1 MNESN
6 SKKENDLNVVTVTS
20 RERKGTIQETDL
32 K

>member
-6 SKKENDLNVVTVTS
+6 SKKENDLNATVTS